1 MEDMWRKTLLFLGNE
16 NFFPVCPG
24 FFWLIRVRDRYNTPP
39 SYSHMTHVDIL
50 AGYMLIY
57 YQRWNKQTD
66 KNNNNIYI
74 YMYNKYFSFSQT
86 ENQRTMFQ

>member
-66 KNNNNIYI
+66 KNNNIYI
-74 YMYNKYFSFSQT
+74 YLYV
-86 ENQRTMFQ
+86 